1 MKGKISKIWINEL
14 DDGRTYASLS
24 INGERYT
31 LWNKKYI
38 EELQKGDEVEYD
50 CKQSGKYKNITNIAK
65 VQSGP
70 VVDSNNNGSD
80 NGFNNGLNNGIDHGL
95 KKAREIVRMSC
106 IKSAIY
112 LTKDFGGMDLDDRA
126 ESVVEVAR
134 KFERYVTEV
143 EDLGSLQEGNGRK
156 DLEGK

>member
-1 MKGKISKIWINEL
+1 V
-14 DDGRTYASLS
+14 
-24 INGERYT
+24 
-31 LWNKKYI
+31 KKNIIKI
-38 EELQKGDEVEYD
+38 EE
-50 CKQSGKYKNITNIAK
+50 
-65 VQSGP
+65 VQPGP

-95 KKAREIVRMSC
+95 KKDREIVRMSC

-134 KFERYVTEV
+134 KFERYVTDV
-143 EDLGSLQEGNGRK
+143 EDLGALREENGGEDFGGNS
-156 DLEGK
+156 